1 MSAPRI
7 AAIVYGPG
15 DNVDGLLAEFVAR
28 VKRQGVAVAGL
39 VQVDTGDDSCVV
51 GDMSLRD
58 VATDR
63 LISICQ
69 DLGPNAT
76 SCRLDPQGLA
86 QAAGLLREA
95 LERDPALVVLNKF
108 GKVEIEGGGL
118 VDEIGICVT
127 RDIPLAIGVPQRFL
141 AAWDV
146 FADGMDVQLPATI
159 EALEGW
165 WATIHAAVSA
175 E

>member
-1 MSAPRI
+1 MNSSRI

-15 DNVDGLLAEFVAR
+15 DDVDALLAEFVTR
-28 VKRQGVAVAGL
+28 VKRRGIAVAGL
-39 VQVDTGDDSCVV
+39 VQVDTGDDACVV

-58 VATDR
+58 VATDC

-108 GKVEIEGGGL
+108 GKAEIEGGGL

-127 RDIPLAIGVPQRFL
+127 RDIPLAIGIPRRFL
-141 AAWDV
+141 AAWDI
-146 FADGMDVQLPATI
+146 FADGLDVQLPATI

-165 WATIHAAVSA
+165 WAGIEATVAG
-175 E
+175 